1 MRLLPRHPTLP
12 LVSSLHLSFVMS
24 QVIAVQ
30 ELRKVYRRIRRR
42 RGSFGALK
50 GLFSPDY
57 QTQDAVSGVSFAVSE
72 GERVAII
79 GPNGA
84 GKSTTLK
91 MLSGVLQPTSGAAEV
106 LGLTPWR
113 QRRALAYGIGV
124 VFGQRSQLWAEL
136 PARDAFALL
145 RRIYD
150 QDVDVFRRR
159 LGELTERF
167 GLADILD
174 QPVRQ
179 LSLGQRMRCEIT
191 ASLLHGPKLLFLDEP
206 TIGLDITAKAAIR
219 DFIREQS
226 RKAGQTVLLTSHD
239 TRDIELVCER
249 VIVINEGRI
258 VVDQPVADLRRRFL
272 GRKVVTIL
280 SAAPSV
286 AVNLPGVT
294 RRASEAH
301 TTILVVD
308 TARVRIEQVIGTALA
323 QGGIDD
329 VAIEDPPM
337 EEVIREIY
345 AAHALR

>member
-12 LVSSLHLSFVMS
+12 PTPSLHLSFVMS

>member
-1 MRLLPRHPTLP
+1 
-12 LVSSLHLSFVMS
+12 MS
-24 QVIAVQ
+24 PVIAVQ
-30 ELRKVYRRIRRR
+30 DLRKVYRSPRRW
-42 RGSFGALK
+42 RGLAHGAT
-50 GLFSPDY
+50 GYSSSDD
-57 QTQDAVSGVSFAVSE
+57 TREAVAGVTFNVSE

-91 MLSGVLQPTSGAAEV
+91 MLSGVLEPSSGAAKV

-136 PARDAFALL
+136 PARDAFELL
-145 RRIYD
+145 RRVYD
-150 QDVDVFRRR
+150 QESDDFHRR
-159 LGELTERF
+159 LDELTERF
-167 GLADILD
+167 GLAEILD
-174 QPVRQ
+174 RPVQQ

-191 ASLLHGPKLLFLDEP
+191 ASLLHGPRVLFLDEP

-226 RKAGQTVLLTSHD
+226 RVAGQTVLLTSHD

-258 VVDQPVADLRRRFL
+258 VVDQTVTELRRRYL
-272 GRKVVTIL
+272 GRKVVTIQ
-280 SAAPSV
+280 STVPVVSV
-286 AVNLPGVT
+286 DLPGVT
-294 RRASEAH
+294 RRKSEAH
-301 TTILVVD
+301 TTVLDVD
-308 TARVRIEQVIGTALA
+308 TARVRIEQVVAAALA
-323 QGGIDD
+323 EGGIDD

-337 EEVIREIY
+337 EEVIHEIY
-345 AAHALR
+345 AAHAAR